1 MSYLLYRYIH
11 CNIFLFLAQC
21 VAQQSFNQPRTKQH
35 GVWSRYTP
43 IRFTRCGNYFDEITW
58 PSIDANQG
66 TKQYNYYNGNN
77 EKIGKLFNSTIS
89 EGSAIASGSNRNSRF
104 IGFGTKKL
112 NQNNCTNSIFFYQ
125 IHFPLS
131 KKNQS
136 VGHINNGAANKTLKK
151 IIVYAIVE
159 NPYLNLAF

>member
-112 NQNNCTNSIFFYQ
+112 NQNNCTSSTSSIFFYQ

-131 KKNQS
+131 KKKNQS

-151 IIVYAIVE
+151 SLYMPLWKIHI
-159 NPYLNLAF
+159 